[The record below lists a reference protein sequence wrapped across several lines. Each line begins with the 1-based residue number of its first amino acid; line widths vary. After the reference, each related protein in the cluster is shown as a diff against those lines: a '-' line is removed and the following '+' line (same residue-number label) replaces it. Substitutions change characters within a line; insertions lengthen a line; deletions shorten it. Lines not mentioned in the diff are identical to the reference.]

1 MQITERFR
9 KLRAVRDAID
19 ELVRDGTLWHGHGE
33 DAMRAIEEELDTVA
47 RAWSEQTGREMEEL
61 LEGEPACTIAGGSPA
76 SLSAQLRR
84 YVC

>member
-19 ELVRDGTLWHGHGE
+19 ELVRDGTLWHVHGE
-33 DAMRAIEEELDTVA
+33 DAMQAIEEELDAVA
-47 RAWSEQTGREMEEL
+47 CAWAEQTGRDMEEL
-61 LEGEPACTIAGGSPA
+61 LDGDSAPNIAGA
-76 SLSAQLRR
+76 SRTPMFARLRR